1 MVYSRNFPNRR
12 RPFYWSI
19 LTNHFVSMMADVP
32 ERERAIYAEL
42 AYKQFDKAVTLV
54 HTGLLKTTTEKLS
67 LEPTRTNGAK
77 ENPDSSRAL
86 QNAGDLQLLVQ
97 VFRSQGRYKE
107 ALAILDDPHTGVG
120 SPIGMSSWELIRERI
135 MLYSLCNLWEEQW
148 QNCYD
153 LLMGASP
160 VGSANTSEGSR
171 PGVGKFGDDHMVWSE
186 LLNAHL
192 GIRTKESVLETW
204 LDKIVYIV
212 LTCVTGMHHK
222 PRQSYFHTWAMVENL
237 GTLV

>member
-19 LTNHFVSMMADVP
+19 LTNHFVSMMAEIP

-42 AYKQFDKAVTLV
+42 AYKQLEKAATLV
-54 HTGLLKTTTEKLS
+54 PTDSLNRATANLS
-67 LEPTRTNGAK
+67 LESTRTNGAK

-107 ALAILDDPHTGVG
+107 ALAILNEPHTGVS

-135 MLYSLCNLWEEQW
+135 MLYSLCNLWEDQW
-148 QNCYD
+148 QNCHD

-160 VGSANTSEGSR
+160 VGNLNSPERSR
-171 PGVGKFGDDHMVWSE
+171 LGVGKFGDDHTVWSE
-186 LLNAHL
+186 LLHAHSE
-192 GIRTKESVLETW
+192 IRTAE
-204 LDKIVYIV
+204 
-212 LTCVTGMHHK
+212 
-222 PRQSYFHTWAMVENL
+222 
-237 GTLV
+237 